1 MGEELVII
9 EFVDTGFS
17 GNKVSM
23 ISRTVFVVFLNGAP
37 IYLFSKKNSA
47 CETSYFGSEFI
58 STKQCCEYL
67 KGLRHKLRMVAIPV
81 NNPYFINGDNQSL
94 LWNT

>member
-17 GNKVSM
+17 GNKVSR

-37 IYLFSKKNSA
+37 IYLFSKKSQRVRQVILEVNLFLRSNVV
-47 CETSYFGSEFI
+47 SI
-58 STKQCCEYL
+58 S
-67 KGLRHKLRMVAIPV
+67 R
-81 NNPYFINGDNQSL
+81 D
-94 LWNT
+94 